1 MGGHD
6 GGCTMGAVVI
16 CRRSDKTARRAE
28 KAGVGAFSSKT
39 EAYGI
44 NLTKNPAADL
54 AGRV

>member
-6 GGCTMGAVVI
+6 GGCIMGAVVI